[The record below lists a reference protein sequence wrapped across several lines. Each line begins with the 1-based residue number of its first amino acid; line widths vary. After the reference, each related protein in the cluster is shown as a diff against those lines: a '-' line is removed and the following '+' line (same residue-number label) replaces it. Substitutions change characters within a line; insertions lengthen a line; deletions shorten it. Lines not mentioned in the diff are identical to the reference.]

1 MRLITGTVIDGKVE
15 VPPEIAEGSSV
26 AVLAP
31 EDELVVLT
39 PEEEQALSESIRRIE
54 AGESIDGWELLEEI
68 KTPG

>member
-1 MRLITGTVIDGKVE
+1 MRLITGTVIDGKVA

-54 AGESIDGWELLEEI
+54 AGESIDGWKLLEEI